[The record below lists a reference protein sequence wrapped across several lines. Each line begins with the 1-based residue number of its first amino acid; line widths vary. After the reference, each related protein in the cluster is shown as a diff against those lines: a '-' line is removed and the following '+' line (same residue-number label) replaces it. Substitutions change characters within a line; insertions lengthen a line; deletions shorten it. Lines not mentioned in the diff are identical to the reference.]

1 MIEKSDFFSEKKGIK
16 IFKENIFKLEYKE
29 ANAIFDED
37 FVCNKFSNDNHPF
50 IKIIN
55 SEDALN
61 KKFYQHIYNEI
72 KKRLNL
78 DFFYNLNFEAVWL
91 HKTTKEIYNPDDL
104 PYVPHIDKARKFK
117 VMIYLNDVDLDCGPL
132 HTLNV
137 DISPEI
143 FENKRTNYKEY
154 LDNKVDDY
162 KVENYLPCI
171 GKFGS
176 SIFFDTNIPHFGGKL
191 FDNKIRKILRYNFAI
206 NK

>member
-1 MIEKSDFFSEKKGIK
+1 MSNKSNFFSEKKGIK
-16 IFKENIFKLEYKE
+16 IFKENIFNLEYKK
-29 ANAIFDED
+29 ANTIFDED
-37 FVCNKFSNDNHPF
+37 FVCNKYSNNNHPF

-61 KKFYQHIYNEI
+61 KKFYLNIYNEI
-72 KKRLNL
+72 KKRLNS
-78 DFFYNLNFEAVWL
+78 DFFNCLNFEAVWL
-91 HKTTKEIYNPDDL
+91 HKTTKEIYNSDDL
-104 PYVPHIDKARKFK
+104 PYVPHIDKVRKFK

-143 FENKRTNYKEY
+143 FEKKRINYREY
-154 LDNKVDDY
+154 LDNKVNDY
-162 KVENYLPCI
+162 KIENYLPCT

-191 FDNKIRKILRYNFAI
+191 SEDKFRKILRYNFEL
-206 NK
+206 N